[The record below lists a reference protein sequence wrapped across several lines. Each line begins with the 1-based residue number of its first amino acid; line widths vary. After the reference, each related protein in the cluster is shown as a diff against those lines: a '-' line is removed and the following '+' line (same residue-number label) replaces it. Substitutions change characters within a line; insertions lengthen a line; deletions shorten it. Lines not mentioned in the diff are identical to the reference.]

1 MKKNE
6 INSVAFISTYPP
18 RQCGIATFTKDLS
31 TAMNKKFYPKFK
43 SKIIAM
49 DNDLSKSFNYPDEV
63 IFRINY
69 AEIQDYVYVA
79 EKINKDPTIKL
90 VDIQHEY
97 NIFSGSDGDY
107 ILHFLKKLEKP
118 VVTTLHSVIDDPSF
132 KRIEVTQEIINKS
145 HAVVVFI
152 DKAKEV
158 LKNVYGIDNN
168 VFVIPHGVHP
178 VAFRHPSKIKT
189 FFKTQDKIILST
201 FGLLGSKS
209 KGLDYVI
216 EALPQVIK
224 KHPNVIYAI
233 LGISHPDVLRKI
245 GGTYLDK
252 LKVKI
257 ENLGLKNNVRFYNH
271 FLNLKDLLH
280 ALQETDIYLTPYVG
294 KDRKSSGTLAYA
306 LGCGRASISTP
317 FYYAEDIIKNK
328 ENGLL
333 IDFKDSKG
341 FADAINFLL
350 DNPEVRA
357 KFEKRVYD
365 QTRHMTW
372 PNVAKNYNQIY
383 DQICG

>member
-18 RQCGIATFTKDLS
+18 GQCGIATFTKDLS

-189 FFKTQDKIILST
+189 FFKTRDKIILST

-245 GGTYLDK
+245 GNSYSDR
-252 LKVKI
+252 LKAKI
-257 ENLGLKNNVRFYNH
+257 ENLGLKNHVRFYNR

-317 FYYAEDIIKNK
+317 FYYAEDIIKDK

-350 DNPEVRA
+350 DNPKLRA